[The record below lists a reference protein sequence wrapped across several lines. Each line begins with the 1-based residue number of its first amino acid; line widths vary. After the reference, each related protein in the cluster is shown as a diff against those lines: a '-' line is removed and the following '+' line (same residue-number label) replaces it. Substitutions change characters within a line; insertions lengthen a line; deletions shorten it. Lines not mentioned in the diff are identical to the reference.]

1 MPLRALRNF
10 IKWESSAGLILM
22 SAALLSLLIANSQW
36 AVQHAQLF
44 ATRTAIIFGEFSIDK
59 PLLLWINDG
68 LMAIFFLLIGLELK
82 REVLQGQ
89 LATRSQLLLPVL
101 AATGGFV
108 LPAAIFYIL
117 NNDDPVAIAGW
128 AIPSATDIA
137 FALGVLSLFGSR
149 IPLSIKVFL
158 ASIAIVD
165 DVGAIVV
172 IALFYT
178 SQLSLYSLLI
188 AAGGT
193 GLLILMNAMG
203 VRKIALYIV
212 VGAVIWAAVLKSGI
226 HATLAGIIVAMA
238 IPIGKD
244 ESGHSPLISLEHS
257 LHPWIAFAILPVFAF
272 ANAGVSLLDT
282 DQSQL
287 FSGVSLGIAAGLF
300 FGKQVGVFVPVW
312 LAIKSGLVKMPEGA
326 NWLMLY
332 GVAVT
337 TGIGFTMSFFIGTL
351 AYEYADASYT
361 TTMKIGVLTGSAL
374 SMVWALIVLFAATR
388 KTSAASD

>member
-1 MPLRALRNF
+1 MPIRALRSF
-10 IKWESSAGLILM
+10 IRWESSAGLILM
-22 SAALLSLLIANSQW
+22 SAAILSLLIANSSW
-36 AVQHAQLF
+36 AMHHAQFF
-44 ATRTAIIFGEFSIDK
+44 ATRTAIIFGEFAIDK

-68 LMAIFFLLIGLELK
+68 LMAVFFLLIGLELK
-82 REVLQGQ
+82 REVMQGQ

-101 AATGGFV
+101 GATGGFV
-108 LPAAIFYIL
+108 LPAVIFYL
-117 NNDDPVAIAGW
+117 FNRGDPIALAGW

-149 IPLSIKVFL
+149 IPLSVKVFL

-165 DVGAIVV
+165 DVGAIIV

-178 SQLSLYSLLI
+178 SQLSVYSLLL
-188 AAGGT
+188 AAIGT
-193 GLLILMNAMG
+193 AVLVVMNLLG
-203 VRKIALYIV
+203 VRKVALYIV
-212 VGAVIWAAVLKSGI
+212 IGVIIWAAVLKSGI

-238 IPIGKD
+238 IPISKD
-244 ESGHSPLISLEHS
+244 EAGHSPLVSLEHS
-257 LHPWIAFAILPVFAF
+257 LHPWIAFAILPLFAF
-272 ANAGVSLLDT
+272 ANAGVSLLDIGA
-282 DQSQL
+282 SQL

-300 FGKQVGVFVPVW
+300 FGKQIGVFVPVW
-312 LAIKSGLVKMPEGA
+312 LAIKSGLVRMPEGA

-351 AYEYADASYT
+351 AFEYAEASYA

-374 SMVWALIVLFAATR
+374 SMAWALIILAIATR
-388 KTSAASD
+388 KTGTI